1 MTDISEA
8 PAKAGASLQIVK
20 KSTMAGCAASPAAG
34 GDITAAKGTCSH
46 KCLLPYSS
54 QNGSSI
60 PRPACCAAR

>member
-34 GDITAAKGTCSH
+34 GGITAKGTCLR
-46 KCLLPYSS
+46 KRLLPYSS

>member
-20 KSTMAGCAASPAAG
+20 KSTMAGCAASPAGG
-34 GDITAAKGTCSH
+34 GDITAAKGTC
-46 KCLLPYSS
+46 KRLLPYSS
-54 QNGSSI
+54 QNGSSM